1 MTVDPLLDLLRADEA
16 AQDTSVWPRPHVPS
30 ADPALSVDWQ
40 VQRASHPNVLVVGP
54 DVDVVNALRTLPR
67 VWRQP
72 VVTHRPPDPLVLPT
86 PFHAGTVVLREV
98 SCLSLNDQHR
108 LMAWLEG
115 DCGRTQI
122 IATDTRPV
130 WPRLQTGAFLASLY
144 YRLNII
150 YIDLTPIGH
159 GRVDVLD
166 LGFQRGAIDGDGGHS
181 QSHLI

>member
-1 MTVDPLLDLLRADEA
+1 MTVEPLLDLLRADEA
-16 AQDTSVWPRPHVPS
+16 VLDTLVRPRPHVPS
-30 ADPALSVDWQ
+30 AGPALSLDWQ
-40 VQRASHPNVLVVGP
+40 EQRARYPNVLVVGS
-54 DVDVVNALRTLPR
+54 DVDVANALRTLQR
-67 VWRQP
+67 VCRQA

-86 PFHAGTVVLREV
+86 PFHAGTVILREV

-130 WPRLQTGAFLASLY
+130 WPGLQTGAFLASLY

-150 YIDLTPIGH
+150 SIDLTRQTRSVRLPPTNS
-159 GRVDVLD
+159 
-166 LGFQRGAIDGDGGHS
+166 A
-181 QSHLI
+181 